1 MTMENTLASGNVTEG
16 PATVQIKPSDYAF
29 ATYGCQPWQKVG

>member
-1 MTMENTLASGNVTEG
+1 MTMKTTLATGTVDEG

-29 ATYGCQPWQKVG
+29 ETPGCQPWQKVG